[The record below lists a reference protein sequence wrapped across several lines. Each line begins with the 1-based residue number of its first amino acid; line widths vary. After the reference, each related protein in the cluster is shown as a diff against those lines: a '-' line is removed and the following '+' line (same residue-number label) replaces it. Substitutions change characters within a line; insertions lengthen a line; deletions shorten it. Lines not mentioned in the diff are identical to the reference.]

1 MYIYIETSFYNLC
14 LDWSCRL
21 CLGGSALFFLIRSS
35 RKTWLVIQSN
45 SKQIN
50 PKRKI
55 FLYFIKR
62 GKMQTA
68 LKHVVMCQLVGFKIQ
83 STHERMVGLWW
94 FGYQIASRAVD
105 NRNEKR
111 KPKTEQVR
119 WIEQISGVLLA
130 KPLSSCG
137 HSIGQRLAQDGW
149 SLVACIGSFAFNI
162 FHRWQAA
169 VYGLTFNYTIYM
181 VD

>member
-1 MYIYIETSFYNLC
+1 M
-14 LDWSCRL
+14 R
-21 CLGGSALFFLIRSS
+21 
-35 RKTWLVIQSN
+35 
-45 SKQIN
+45 
-50 PKRKI
+50 
-55 FLYFIKR
+55 
-62 GKMQTA
+62 TA

-111 KPKTEQVR
+111 KLKTEQVR
-119 WIEQISGVLLA
+119 WIDQISGVLLA

-137 HSIGQRLAQDGW
+137 HSIGQQLAQDGW

-181 VD
+181 VDSKYKEWFAFSYTSLLGYTNPHNFPKDMDWLK